1 MKKLAPFLLLLVL
14 AIVTVFVIK
23 NCRQSNT
30 TNSPT
35 KKQTTTITTSEAKQ
49 PRGLNRHP
57 SHINYSKHAQCR
69 MACRHIDA
77 SEIQDILENGTINYK
92 KSELQG
98 EDCRKK
104 YAVEG
109 YSKDNQHLRIIF
121 APCADEVTVVTC
133 IDIGQEW
140 ACDCK

>member
-1 MKKLAPFLLLLVL
+1 MKKLAPYLLLIVL
-14 AIVTVFVIK
+14 ALVVLVVNCKQSATV
-23 NCRQSNT
+23 NNPS
-30 TNSPT
+30 
-35 KKQTTTITTSEAKQ
+35 KKQKTVVAPDVKQ
-49 PRGLNRHP
+49 ARGLNRHP

-109 YSKDNQHLRIIF
+109 YSKDNQHLRVIF

-133 IDIGQEW
+133 IDIGKEW
-140 ACDCK
+140 SCDCK

>member
-1 MKKLAPFLLLLVL
+1 MKKLAPFILLLVL
-14 AIVTVFVIK
+14 AIVVLVIK
-23 NCRQSNT
+23 NCKQSAKAN
-30 TNSPT
+30 NPS
-35 KKQTTTITTSEAKQ
+35 KKQTTLVAPDVKQ

-109 YSKDNQHLRIIF
+109 YSKDKQHLRIIF

-133 IDIGQEW
+133 IDIGIEW

>member
-1 MKKLAPFLLLLVL
+1 MKKLAPYLLLIVL
-14 AIVTVFVIK
+14 ALVVLLVKYCKQFATV
-23 NCRQSNT
+23 NN
-30 TNSPT
+30 PT
-35 KKQTTTITTSEAKQ
+35 KKQTTLVAPDVKQ

-69 MACRHIDA
+69 MACRSIDA
-77 SEIQDILENGTINYK
+77 AEVQYILENGTINYK

-109 YSKDNQHLRIIF
+109 YSKDKQHLRVIF

-133 IDIGQEW
+133 IDIGKEW

>member
-1 MKKLAPFLLLLVL
+1 MKKLAPYLLLIVL
-14 AIVTVFVIK
+14 AIAAVFVIK
-23 NCRQSNT
+23 NCKPSATVN
-30 TNSPT
+30 NPT
-35 KKQTTTITTSEAKQ
+35 KKKTTFVTPDVNQ

-92 KSELQG
+92 KSELQN

-109 YSKDNQHLRIIF
+109 YSKDKQHLRIIF
-121 APCADEVTVVTC
+121 APCADEITVITC
-133 IDIGQEW
+133 IDIGKEW

>member
-1 MKKLAPFLLLLVL
+1 MKKLAPYLLLILLALAVLLVKYCKQS
-14 AIVTVFVIK
+14 ATVNK
-23 NCRQSNT
+23 PS
-30 TNSPT
+30 
-35 KKQTTTITTSEAKQ
+35 KKQTVVAAPDVKQ

-69 MACRHIDA
+69 MGCRHIDA
-77 SEIQDILENGTINYK
+77 SEVQDILENGTINYK

-109 YSKDNQHLRIIF
+109 YSKDKQHLRVIF
-121 APCADEVTVVTC
+121 APCADEITVVTC
-133 IDIGQEW
+133 IDIGAEW

>member
-1 MKKLAPFLLLLVL
+1 MKKLAPFILLTILG
-14 AIVTVFVIK
+14 IVAYTLINYK
-23 NCRQSNT
+23 SSDKANNPS
-30 TNSPT
+30 
-35 KKQTTTITTSEAKQ
+35 KKQTTVVAPDAKQ

-109 YSKDNQHLRIIF
+109 YSKDNQHLRVIF
-121 APCADEVTVVTC
+121 APCADEVTVITC

>member
-1 MKKLAPFLLLLVL
+1 MKKLLPYVLLLLL
-14 AIVTVFVIK
+14 AIVTITIK
-23 NCRQSNT
+23 QCGKASAKKATNT
-30 TNSPT
+30 TVAT
-35 KKQTTTITTSEAKQ
+35 DVKQ

-57 SHINYSKHAQCR
+57 SHINYSKHAKCR
-69 MACRHIDA
+69 MDCRHIDA
-77 SEIQDILENGTINYK
+77 SEITDILENGTINYK

-98 EDCRKK
+98 EDCKKK

-109 YSKDNQHLRIIF
+109 YSKDKQHLRVIF

-133 IDIGQEW
+133 IDIGTEW

>member
-1 MKKLAPFLLLLVL
+1 MKKLAPYLLLIVL
-14 AIVTVFVIK
+14 ALVVLLVKYCKQSTTVNK
-23 NCRQSNT
+23 
-30 TNSPT
+30 PT
-35 KKQTTTITTSEAKQ
+35 KKQTTVVAPDVKQ

-57 SHINYSKHAQCR
+57 SHTNYSKHAQCR

-77 SEIQDILENGTINYK
+77 SEVQDILENGTINYK
-92 KSELQG
+92 KSELEG

-109 YSKDNQHLRIIF
+109 YSKDKQHLRIIF

-133 IDIGQEW
+133 IDIGAEW
-140 ACDCK
+140 SCDCK